1 MLHGDDPESRAAY
14 RALLSVER
22 EIQRAVRDMATA
34 TGVHLE
40 VLCDRLKSLEE
51 AAVMLTDRMSHSST
65 I

>member
-1 MLHGDDPESRAAY
+1 MLHGDDPESQAAY

-22 EIQRAVRDMATA
+22 EIQRTIRDMGTA
-34 TGVHLE
+34 SDVHLE

-51 AAVMLTDRMSHSST
+51 VAVMLTDRMSHSST